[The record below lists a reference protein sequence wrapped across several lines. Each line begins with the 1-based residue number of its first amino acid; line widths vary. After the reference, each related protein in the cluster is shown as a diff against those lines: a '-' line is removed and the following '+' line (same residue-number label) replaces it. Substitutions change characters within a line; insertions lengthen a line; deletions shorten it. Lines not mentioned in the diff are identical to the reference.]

1 MKTLCLILL
10 ALFLYPGTV
19 LPATS
24 APREIGGFRLGA
36 SIDEYDFISYRN
48 FLKEVVVQDI
58 DGFRKGVISY
68 GTCARPGEIVK
79 IKLKYLDTSE
89 SFFKEL
95 LKRYKKKFGRPDQ
108 YIGDSFGIVKA
119 WQWEFTDKQGE
130 LIRLKLQHNLKNPD
144 EAMGN
149 TVKLEM
155 PNRIREERK
164 CFNRQCEARMRMGN
178 CPMPTPEG
186 KNWSNLIPR

>member
-1 MKTLCLILL
+1 MKTPCLVLL
-10 ALFLYPGTV
+10 TLFLFPASV
-19 LPATS
+19 LPAAS
-24 APREIGGFRLGA
+24 APMEIGGFRLGA

-48 FLKEVVVQDI
+48 FLKEVVVKDI
-58 DGFRKGVISY
+58 DGFRKGIISY
-68 GTCARPGEIVK
+68 GTCARPGEIIK

-95 LKRYKKKFGRPDQ
+95 LKRYKKRFGAPDQ

-164 CFNRQCEARMRMGN
+164 CFNRQCEARMREGN
-178 CPMPTPEG
+178 CPMPTSKERS
-186 KNWSNLIPR
+186 WSKLIPR